1 MTTQTALMLSE
12 RYPKMKNLF
21 ATFVLLLFFNLANAQ
36 TPEGYISIRGSGQ
49 FKCGEYISW
58 VETKNQTQLNFVNQW
73 VWGFVAA
80 YQFRGSFGNKIN
92 SPKQGNII
100 TPEEATTQ
108 LFLKKYCNDNPLSDI
123 TGGTIKMINELGGI
137 FYSPK

>member
-1 MTTQTALMLSE
+1 MKSIFVTIVLS
-12 RYPKMKNLF
+12 
-21 ATFVLLLFFNLANAQ
+21 LFFNIAYAQ
-36 TPEGYISIRGSGQ
+36 TSEGYISIRGSGQ

-58 VETKNQTQLNFVNQW
+58 VETKNQTQLNLVNQW

-92 SPKQGNII
+92 PPKQGNIS
-100 TPEEATTQ
+100 TPEAATTQ

-123 TGGTIKMINELGGI
+123 TSGTIKMINELGGI
-137 FYSPK
+137 FYSSK